1 MSDEPSTLTSLSP
14 KSVARHARWL
24 VWLVGSAACATLI
37 LVVTHLSEEK
47 EMLRLLQQIEPIWLL
62 LALAL
67 QSCTYLA
74 QGFIWRAAA
83 AAAGHRLP
91 MAKAFEM
98 SLAMLFI
105 NQALPSGG
113 ISGMALISGAVA
125 RIGMPRAVVVS
136 AVLVDV
142 SMYYLSYAACMA
154 TALAIAMHHD
164 ILPGWL
170 LALMGGFV
178 AVGLG
183 ITWLVLTL
191 ARNRPGRP
199 LSRLRRFGPAA
210 KILDWVDEA
219 RPAST
224 QQPRVQLQAFAC
236 HVAIFLLDAATL
248 WVAARSLGAS
258 PGMEAVFASF
268 MVSTLFRTLGVM
280 PGGLG
285 TFETA
290 SVMTLKSIG
299 LPLSVGLSAT
309 LLFRGLS
316 FWLPMLPGLACS
328 RRMLKHPSAT
338 KIGGA
343 FTTPSTNG
351 QTDDASPAR

>member
-1 MSDEPSTLTSLSP
+1 MSEEPATHNFLTPIPAGWHGHRLI
-14 KSVARHARWL
+14 
-24 VWLVGSAACATLI
+24 WLVGSAACAALI
-37 LVVTHLSEEK
+37 LVVTHLSEEQ
-47 EMLRLLQQIEPIWLL
+47 EMLRLLQQIEPVWLL

-74 QGFIWRAAA
+74 QGLIWRAAA

-91 MAKAFEM
+91 ISRALEM

-113 ISGMALISGAVA
+113 ISGMALVSGAVA

-136 AVLVDV
+136 AVLLDV
-142 SMYYLSYAACMA
+142 SMYYLSYAASMA
-154 TALAIAMHHD
+154 AALAIAMHHG
-164 ILPGWL
+164 ILPGWV

-191 ARNRPGRP
+191 ARKSPVSWP
-199 LSRLRRFGPAA
+199 SRLRRFGPAA
-210 KILDWVDEA
+210 RILDWVDEA

-224 QQPRVQLQAFAC
+224 QQPCVQLQAFAC
-236 HVAIFLLDAATL
+236 HVAIFLLDAGTL
-248 WVAARSLGAS
+248 WVAARSLGVS
-258 PGMEAVFASF
+258 PGLEAVFASF

-299 LPLSVGLSAT
+299 LPLSAGLSAT

-328 RRMLKHPSAT
+328 RRLLRQPSVTEDKAT
-338 KIGGA
+338 
-343 FTTPSTNG
+343 FTH
-351 QTDDASPAR
+351 SP